1 MARPPQNQPKGNLSG
16 EVWSVFFYLCV
27 VEGLV
32 NLASLFRLPADP
44 KNAFLF
50 GYSASRLGLVTLLL
64 LLSVAALWF
73 AFTSWL
79 NPVWRARWL
88 DPLYGD
94 ENTYWKAILLA
105 TGILAGA
112 WLFLVVT
119 QGYPKGAWLPIHE
132 RLAPFINFVLLA
144 GGQFVICITVLRYG
158 ISLRWLAAEKPLLV
172 SGLIVWAI
180 LAAGWVFVLLT
191 GIGIVSDSMGWGR
204 RGVPLLSWQVALVWL
219 LALIFMVVGQR
230 VKPYFQQEKSRWWV
244 RHLDWIIAIGL
255 WALAAGLW
263 MSQPTELYSQN
274 YLPNHESYPSRDSA
288 FYELVAQSILSG
300 NGFLQSE
307 VVPRPLYIL
316 SLAIFHLVVGNSYPG
331 IILLQTLVLAFF
343 PVVLY
348 LIGKAVHSRLA
359 GVFIALLG
367 IAREMTAIQATP
379 FGYVSNS
386 KQIMSDLPSALA
398 ITILVLLIIRWL
410 QDPARRRIYP
420 LVVGGML
427 GAVILV
433 RSQAAL
439 FGPFIVLFSW
449 LIYRKNWK
457 RWFQDGLLV
466 TLGVMIVVTPWLL
479 RSWNLTG
486 ALLFDRPRQV
496 AMISQRY
503 TSTVQELDL
512 PPAPGESDAAYT
524 ARLSQN
530 IRSFIFQHPG
540 VVLNFMTDH
549 FTKNLIDSIL
559 VVPVN
564 FSLDNYKDNLL
575 PGTPFWQDWE
585 IKLNASS
592 GMLLIL
598 NLFLIS
604 LGLAYAWQKMGWVGL
619 SPLVIYLVYDLSN
632 AMARNS
638 GHRFILPVDWII
650 YFYYGL
656 GAVQLLV
663 YLGAMLGKTN
673 PPVHPQTTFSNAT
686 GWHEKQAFPWR
697 SALILGVVFLG
708 LGLTVDLTKLPFPTR
723 YPIQDNYGIIKA
735 ITQPGN
741 SNAPGLDAAT
751 LTNFLSQPGAVA
763 LWGRGL
769 FPYMYDPGVRT
780 IGYPSMEARNYERLG
795 FELIVPSYYH
805 VSLRMP
811 KSPGYFPNASDV
823 IVIGCAGKDNYVDAI
838 AIQVMGDK
846 TVQYTSPAPIQW
858 KCPQPVQP

>member
-1 MARPPQNQPKGNLSG
+1 MVWPPQNQSKVSLSG
-16 EVWSVFFYLCV
+16 KVWPIFFFICAI
-27 VEGLV
+27 EGLV

-44 KNAFLF
+44 KNALLF
-50 GYSASRLGLVTLLL
+50 GYSASRLGLIILLFL
-64 LLSVAALWF
+64 LCFTCLWF
-73 AFTSWL
+73 GFTSQF
-79 NPVWRARWL
+79 NAVWRARWL
-88 DPLYGD
+88 DHHSSN
-94 ENTYWKAILLA
+94 EKTYWKATTLA
-105 TGILAGA
+105 LVILAGA
-112 WLFLVVT
+112 WIFLVIT
-119 QGYPKGAWLPIHE
+119 QGYPKGALLPIHD
-132 RLAPFINFVLLA
+132 RLAPFIDFVLLA
-144 GGQFVICITVLRYG
+144 GGQFVICITILRYG
-158 ISLRWLAAEKPLLV
+158 ISFRWSFAEKPLLV
-172 SGLIVWAI
+172 SALIVWAA
-180 LAAGWVFVLLT
+180 LASGWIFVLLT
-191 GIGIVSDSMGWGR
+191 GYGIVSDSMGWGR

-219 LALIFMVVGQR
+219 LALIFSVLSLKFKAR
-230 VKPYFQQEKSRWWV
+230 IPPEKPRWWV
-244 RHLDWIIAIGL
+244 RHLDWIIAIAL

-263 MSQPTELYSQN
+263 MSQPTDLYSQN
-274 YLPNHESYPSRDSA
+274 HLPNHESYPSRDSA

-316 SLAIFHLVVGNSYPG
+316 SLAIFHLVVGNSYLG
-331 IILLQTLVLAFF
+331 IILLQTLILALF

-348 LIGKAVHSRLA
+348 WIGKTVHSRLA

-367 IAREMTAIQATP
+367 ILRELTAIQATS

-386 KQIMSDLPSALA
+386 KLIMSDFPSALA
-398 ITILVLLIIRWL
+398 IAILVLLIIRWL

-420 LVVGGML
+420 LLVGGML

-439 FGPFIVLFSW
+439 FGPFIVFFSW
-449 LIYRKNWK
+449 LVYKKNWK
-457 RWFQDGLLV
+457 RWFLDGLLV
-466 TLGVMIVVTPWLL
+466 TLGVMLVVTPWLW

-512 PPAPGESDAAYT
+512 PPATGESDAAYT
-524 ARLSQN
+524 ARLSQD
-530 IRSFIFQHPG
+530 IRAFAIQHPG
-540 VVLNFMTDH
+540 IVLNFMTNH
-549 FTKNLIDSIL
+549 FTRNLIDSVL
-559 VVPVN
+559 VVPIN
-564 FSLDNYKDNLL
+564 FKMDNYKDNLL
-575 PGTPFWQDWE
+575 PVTPFWQDWD
-585 IKLNASS
+585 IKLNAGS
-592 GMLLIL
+592 GLLLIL
-598 NLFLIS
+598 NLLLIG
-604 LGLAYAWQKMGWVGL
+604 LGLAYAWHIMGWAGL
-619 SPLVIYLVYDLSN
+619 SPLAIYLVYDLSN

-656 GAVQLLV
+656 GAAQLLV
-663 YLGAMLGKTN
+663 YLGAMLGKTRLLAHAN
-673 PPVHPQTTFSNAT
+673 SAPEKAA
-686 GWHEKQAFPWR
+686 GWSEKQAFPWR
-697 SALILGVVFLG
+697 NALIFGIFFLG
-708 LGLTVDLTKLPFPTR
+708 LGLTVDLTKLVFPTR
-723 YPIQDNYGIIKA
+723 YPTQDNYGIIKA

-741 SNAPGLDAAT
+741 NNAPGLDAAT

-769 FPYMYDPGVRT
+769 FPAMYEPGERT

-823 IVIGCAGKDNYVDAI
+823 IVIGCAEKDNYVDAI